1 MKFASIILVIAL
13 AFLSSVKAFSAGK
26 PSSIDDPL
34 AKHKKVLFV
43 SAAHS
48 NKAKVTLIKKIA
60 KAQGID
66 IHHQAERDFSDLE
79 QARTAF
85 NNYDLV
91 ILDAVSVKATQNS
104 FAQYTALIKTSTA
117 RFLPIKSPGNKQLR
131 KGMSKQQA
139 QTLFEYYDNG
149 GVENFARL
157 AQYLQYKIFSN
168 SRKAVAKPIVYPQA
182 GIYHPAY
189 ETKIFATLNDYQAWQ
204 QSQGTT
210 STGLDSKPRIALFM
224 PRALIEAA
232 ETQPIDTTIALLE
245 KKGVD
250 VLAVFYESAAKPD
263 DYLALLQVDGQT
275 IVDTIINFRV
285 IHFANQ
291 RKLEFEKL
299 GRPVIQALSY
309 FDGNQQEWEA
319 STQGISPGMM
329 AFTLVLP
336 ETAGVI
342 DPIIISARD
351 RDSGVTKIID
361 YQLDYLIERSL
372 NYAKLARMPNA
383 EKKITVMFWGDK
395 DMGASFLNVPDSLH
409 TISHRLNSEG
419 YQVEPYEHDYYSD
432 RASRILDPF
441 YRAYELDKLLDDN
454 LAGLLPMADYRAWLD
469 TLPEYVVKAV
479 SDFWGE
485 PEQNF
490 MVIERQGKQFFV
502 IPRIQNGNM
511 LVMRQPPRGD
521 SKDQDQTLY
530 HTTLVP
536 MNHYYLAA
544 YYYAREFW
552 QSDAFIH
559 LGTHGSQEYLPGK
572 ERGLSRY
579 DGGSL
584 TIGALP
590 VMYPFIV
597 DDVGEAMQVK
607 RRGGA
612 VAVSHMTPPFAA
624 AGLQGVT
631 ADIHELMHQYNALDN
646 GGVKEKTG
654 AQIVQLCLQEN
665 LCEDF
670 GWDTTQISKD
680 FSGFLIALHDYM
692 AELAAENQPLG
703 LHSFGELAEKNLLIS
718 TLVQMLGSPFIAAAE
733 PFERNYYRSA
743 HSHDDASEHRH
754 DSSDS
759 EHNASHKSSRENH
772 SQQHGDSF
780 HETASDLESL
790 AGFKTVRDF
799 VVGDSDAS
807 ALKES
812 VLSQQLQ
819 DFIAR
824 GKEHYRNMRNIH
836 ELDNLLAG
844 LAGQYLPVNT
854 GGDPIRHPDSLP
866 TGLNLYGFDPARLP
880 TKAAYAQGVELVE
893 DMIAN
898 FYKDNGR
905 YPSKMAFSLWSIE
918 AMRHYGV
925 LESQAMRAM
934 GIEPVWSPDG
944 RVVDTKIIPAA
955 ELKRPRVD
963 IVLSA
968 TGLYRDAFPNVM
980 QRLAKAIQ
988 QVAQL
993 KEDNNS
999 LWHNSQRIKAD
1010 LIADGLE
1017 EEEAEYLSTVR
1028 IFSNASGQYGSGV
1041 DGPIFNSDTWDSD
1054 AKIAD
1059 NYLAKMGYYFGADD
1073 TRWGKKSSGLYG
1085 KQLSGTEIVAFS
1097 RSSNLYGMITS
1108 DDPFEYFGS
1117 LALAVRNLD
1126 GKSPEMMI
1134 SNLRDAKN
1142 GKMEKAST
1150 FLAKELRTRNFNERW
1165 IKEMQKEGYSGAVV
1179 MASSIA
1185 NFWGWQVV
1193 DPNIVRADQWQEFF
1207 EVYVED
1213 KLQLDI
1219 NEWFEQVNPGSQ
1231 AQLLERMLEA
1241 VRKDYWQADAATLET
1256 MIERYQALIST
1267 HDLMVDNEKLREYVN
1282 QQSIGFGLNVQ
1293 LPAPPPAGAIAN
1305 PALAQNIEGQVLEK
1319 VEPSATEHEY
1329 DINLI
1334 FTLLAALTAIF
1345 VGVWQQANRKY
1356 ELASAQ

>member
-1 MKFASIILVIAL
+1 MKTGIIIFVTAL
-13 AFLSSVKAFSAGK
+13 TLLINLKAFANESK
-26 PSSIDDPL
+26 I
-34 AKHKKVLFV
+34 LFV

-48 NKAKVTLIKKIA
+48 NKAKVTLIKKLA
-60 KAQGID
+60 KEQGLHIG
-66 IHHQAERDFSDLE
+66 HQSIRDLDDLDK
-79 QARTAF
+79 ALSVF
-85 NNYDLV
+85 NTYDV
-91 ILDAVSVKATQNS
+91 VMFDAVSIKATQGS
-104 FAQYTALIKTSTA
+104 FGKYASLIKTSTA
-117 RFLPIKSPGNKQLR
+117 RFVPIKAPQNKQLR
-131 KGMSKQQA
+131 KGVSEAQA
-139 QTLFEYYDNG
+139 EKLFAYYDNG
-149 GVENFARL
+149 GVENFKRL
-157 AQYLQYKIFSN
+157 LQFIQHRVIIKDSN
-168 SRKAVAKPIVYPQA
+168 IIADPVIYPQA
-182 GIYHPAY
+182 GIYHPDY
-189 ETKIFATLNDYQAWQ
+189 ETRIFDSLAAYKAWQ
-204 QSQGTT
+204 TTMRKTSAASGTE
-210 STGLDSKPRIALFM
+210 SNVAPSIALLM
-224 PRALIEAA
+224 PRALIESA
-232 ETQPIDTTIALLE
+232 ETQPIDDTIELLE
-245 KKGVD
+245 KKGID
-250 VLAVFYESAAKPD
+250 VFPVFYESSATPD
-263 DYLALLQVDGQT
+263 DYLTLLQVDGQT
-275 IVDTIINFRV
+275 VVDTLINFRV

-291 RKLEFEKL
+291 RKIEFETL
-299 GRPVIQALSY
+299 GRPVIQAMTY
-309 FDGNQQEWEA
+309 YGGHQKTWEDSA
-319 STQGISPGMM
+319 QGISPGMM

-336 ETAGVI
+336 ETSGVI

-351 RDSGVTKIID
+351 KDSGETRIID
-361 YQLDYLIERSL
+361 YQLDYLIDRAL
-372 NYAKLARMPNA
+372 NYARLVNTPNA
-383 EKKITVMFWGDK
+383 EKKLTVMFWGDK

-409 TISHRLNSEG
+409 TISHRLHNEG
-419 YQVEPYEHDYYSD
+419 YKVEPHEHDYYSD

-441 YRAYELDKLLDDN
+441 YRAYELDKLLADN
-454 LAGLLPMADYRAWLD
+454 LAALLPMTDYRDWLN
-469 TLPEYVVKAV
+469 TLPAPVVQAV
-479 SDFWGE
+479 TDFWGE
-485 PEQNF
+485 PEENF
-490 MVIERQGKQFFV
+490 MVVERDGQHYFV
-502 IPRIQNGNM
+502 IPRIQNGNI

-530 HTTLVP
+530 HTTAIP

-544 YYYAREFW
+544 YFYAREIW
-552 QSDAFIH
+552 KSNAFIH

-584 TIGALP
+584 AIGTVP

-631 ADIHELMHQYNALDN
+631 ADIHELMHQYNALDE

-654 AQIVQLCLQEN
+654 AQIIALCIEEN
-665 LCEDF
+665 LCDDF
-670 GWDTTQISKD
+670 GWNAQKITDD
-680 FSGFLIALHDYM
+680 FAGFLVALHDYM
-692 AELAAENQPLG
+692 GELAAENQPLG

-718 TLVQMLGSPFIAAAE
+718 TLVQMLGSDFIAE
-733 PFERNYYRSA
+733 TSLFESDYYRA
-743 HSHDDASEHRH
+743 GHSHDEGGEH
-754 DSSDS
+754 S
-759 EHNASHKSSRENH
+759 HNADSTHHHDDKQTDDGQNNTNH
-772 SQQHGDSF
+772 TQQHAGDF
-780 HETASDLESL
+780 HETSSDLESL

-799 VVGDSDAS
+799 VVGDTDPA

-812 VLSQQLQ
+812 VLNKTLHT
-819 DFIAR
+819 FIEH
-824 GKEHYRNMRNIH
+824 GKTLYRNMGDIQ
-836 ELDNLLAG
+836 ELDNLVAG
-844 LAGQYLPVNT
+844 LAGQYIPVNT

-880 TKAAYAQGVELVE
+880 TKAAYAQGIELVE

-898 FYKDNGR
+898 YYQDNGR

-934 GIEPVWSPDG
+934 GVKPVWSPDG
-944 RVVDTKIIPAA
+944 RVVDIEIIPAA
-955 ELKRPRVD
+955 ELKRPRID

-968 TGLYRDAFPNVM
+968 TGLYRDAFPAVM

-999 LWHNSQRIKAD
+999 LWDNSQRIKAD
-1010 LIADGLE
+1010 LIADGVT

-1028 IFSNASGQYGSGV
+1028 IFSNTSGQYGSGV
-1041 DGPIFNSDTWDSD
+1041 DGPVFNSDTWETD

-1073 TRWGKKSSGLYG
+1073 SRWGKKSAGLYG
-1085 KQLSGTEIVAFS
+1085 KQLSGTDIVAFS

-1117 LALAVRNLD
+1117 LALAIRNLD

-1213 KLQLDI
+1213 KLELGI
-1219 NEWFEQVNPGSQ
+1219 NEWFEKVNPAAQ

-1241 VRKDYWQADAATLET
+1241 VRKGYWDADAATLEA
-1256 MIERYQALIST
+1256 MLERYQSLVSQ
-1267 HDLMVDNEKLREYVN
+1267 HDLLVDNEKLREYVN
-1282 QQSIGFGLNVQ
+1282 QQAAGFGLDVQ
-1293 LPAPPPAGAIAN
+1293 LPAPPPAGAIESQ
-1305 PALAQNIEGQVLEK
+1305 PAQENIEGQKLEK
-1319 VEPSATEHEY
+1319 VESSKTDSELDKSLLY
-1329 DINLI
+1329 
-1334 FTLLAALTAIF
+1334 TLLALALAVIA
-1345 VGVWQQANRKY
+1345 GAWRQANRQY
-1356 ELASAQ
+1356 Q